1 MKKKLL
7 LMMSV
12 LLSLGMLCACSNDN
26 SELVVGSV
34 HFFQD
39 IKAPY
44 IPVSDEDTP
53 EWLKPFIDDSRKGSV
68 NMTVIRGRRNGQYV
82 YNVHDDLMS
91 SLIGYFYDQ
100 DGNRYMAF
108 NMVKMRTKT
117 NRTYIAQPFYQNST
131 IRLVED
137 LGGIPQFKESI
148 HTLPQMN
155 NGSSIVKISGAS
167 SMTNNITDVINDF
180 VEEENENAFNKKKFY
195 NLDEASSNRPVIE
208 CPIEFADLSK
218 TTEAFNS
225 IMMAF
230 NHINNVEIPIQFM
243 G

>member
-53 EWLKPFIDDSRKGSV
+53 EWLKPFIDDSRKGAV

-91 SLIGYFYDQ
+91 SLLGYFYDQ
-100 DGNRYMAF
+100 DGNR
-108 NMVKMRTKT
+108 
-117 NRTYIAQPFYQNST
+117 
-131 IRLVED
+131 LED
-137 LGGIPQFKESI
+137 IGDI
-148 HTLPQMN
+148 
-155 NGSSIVKISGAS
+155 
-167 SMTNNITDVINDF
+167 
-180 VEEENENAFNKKKFY
+180 
-195 NLDEASSNRPVIE
+195 
-208 CPIEFADLSK
+208 
-218 TTEAFNS
+218 EAF
-225 IMMAF
+225 IYETLDWTCI
-230 NHINNVEIPIQFM
+230 INYKYY
-243 G
+243 

>member
-1 MKKKLL
+1 
-7 LMMSV
+7 MMSV

-34 HFFQD
+34 QFFQD

-100 DGNRYMAF
+100 DGNR
-108 NMVKMRTKT
+108 
-117 NRTYIAQPFYQNST
+117 
-131 IRLVED
+131 LED
-137 LGGIPQFKESI
+137 IGDI
-148 HTLPQMN
+148 
-155 NGSSIVKISGAS
+155 
-167 SMTNNITDVINDF
+167 
-180 VEEENENAFNKKKFY
+180 
-195 NLDEASSNRPVIE
+195 
-208 CPIEFADLSK
+208 
-218 TTEAFNS
+218 EAF
-225 IMMAF
+225 IYETLDWTCI
-230 NHINNVEIPIQFM
+230 INYKYY
-243 G
+243 

>member
-12 LLSLGMLCACSNDN
+12 LLSLVMLCTCSNDN
-26 SELVVGSV
+26 LELVVGSV

-44 IPVSDEDTP
+44 IPVSDEYTP

-100 DGNRYMAF
+100 DGNR
-108 NMVKMRTKT
+108 
-117 NRTYIAQPFYQNST
+117 
-131 IRLVED
+131 LED
-137 LGGIPQFKESI
+137 IGDI
-148 HTLPQMN
+148 
-155 NGSSIVKISGAS
+155 
-167 SMTNNITDVINDF
+167 
-180 VEEENENAFNKKKFY
+180 
-195 NLDEASSNRPVIE
+195 
-208 CPIEFADLSK
+208 
-218 TTEAFNS
+218 EAF
-225 IMMAF
+225 IYETLDWTCI
-230 NHINNVEIPIQFM
+230 INYKYY
-243 G
+243 